1 VPGKFIDFYDGC
13 IATIF
18 ICKIAFSI
26 VKYNIFRRRAE
37 RQRSEEQYICPNSL
51 RVTALDAAGAWHTIK
66 TTHMLKRVLICLGSQ
81 NKTGVVLI
89 LIIFQ
94 DTLTFSHRIKRSW
107 RELSINVAELW
118 SILKNEGVVRI
129 LVIFQ
134 DRPMFSHII
143 EKVLA
148 RVFH

>member
-1 VPGKFIDFYDGC
+1 
-13 IATIF
+13 
-18 ICKIAFSI
+18 
-26 VKYNIFRRRAE
+26 
-37 RQRSEEQYICPNSL
+37 
-51 RVTALDAAGAWHTIK
+51 
-66 TTHMLKRVLICLGSQ
+66 MLKRVLICLGSQ